1 MLTSDDTELLR
12 EYALRN
18 SETAFAT
25 LVSRHLDMVYATALR
40 HAGNHHQA
48 QEIAQAVFVI
58 LARKARSLSPKTV
71 LAGWLFQTARLT
83 AANYMR
89 AEIRRARREQ
99 EAYMQSNPNP
109 GEDSGEAWG
118 QIIPLLNELV
128 GGLREKERNAIV
140 LRFLQGKE
148 YKEVAAA
155 MGGSEAAAQMRVSR
169 ALEKLRTLFA
179 KRGVAVTAVAL
190 GGMISACAT
199 QAAPL
204 GLAAKVAAT
213 AAQSASMTASTLSVV
228 HGTMKVMAWTKAR
241 LAVGAGAVALLAVQY
256 HENSVQGRNLAAAQ
270 ESLSAARTEFAAKE
284 ARIAE
289 LDQQTASILET
300 RSSQEE
306 ELKRLQARRTAERST
321 PTTTLG
327 AIQLSATLQDPVAR
341 EALRKNL
348 ADEAR
353 FRLAPLLEALKLE
366 PSDRDKFLQLN
377 ADWGLRN
384 LEAVA
389 AVAEGKMTAEAAAKS
404 EVDTARESTN
414 QVQLLLG
421 ETGLAKFEECQQ
433 TFPARTLV
441 QQFDKQLGAFPLN
454 AVQRSALSQAIQAEP
469 LDVTSGLAGDL
480 TVRTLVFPE
489 ELRQQFD
496 QEADVNSRLLQ
507 EAGAFLTP
515 EQVESLK
522 VMQTS
527 NLSAQKRNAL
537 RMLRKL

>member
-1 MLTSDDTELLR
+1 MLASDDTELLR

-40 HAGNHHQA
+40 HTGNHHQA

-99 EAYMQSNPNP
+99 EAYMQSNPS
-109 GEDSGEAWG
+109 EDSSEGWR

-128 GGLREKERNAIV
+128 GSLREKERNAIV

-169 ALEKLRTLFA
+169 ALEKLRAMFA

-190 GGMISACAT
+190 GGMIGACGT

-204 GLAAKVAAT
+204 GLAAKVTAT
-213 AAQSASMTASTLSVV
+213 AAHGASLTASTLSVV
-228 HGTMKVMAWTKAR
+228 EGTVKVMAWTKAR
-241 LAVGAGAVALLAVQY
+241 LAVGAGVVALLAVQY
-256 HENSVQGRNLAAAQ
+256 HQNSVQARNLAAAQ
-270 ESLSAARTEFAAKE
+270 ESLSAVKSEFAAQE

-289 LDQQTASILET
+289 LDQQTASVLET
-300 RSSQEE
+300 RNSQDG
-306 ELKRLQARRTAERST
+306 ELKRLRARRKAERST
-321 PTTTLG
+321 PATTPAGTL
-327 AIQLSATLQDPVAR
+327 LSATLQDPAAR
-341 EALRKNL
+341 EVLRKNL
-348 ADEAR
+348 ADAAR

-366 PSDRDKFLQLN
+366 PADRDKLLQIS
-377 ADWGLRN
+377 AERGLRN

-389 AVAEGKMTAEAAAKS
+389 AAAEGRMTAEAAAQA
-404 EVDTARESTN
+404 EADARRDCTN
-414 QVQLLLG
+414 QVQSLLG

-433 TFPARTLV
+433 TFPARALV
-441 QQFDKQLGAFPLN
+441 QQFDKQLGAFPLSSF
-454 AVQRSALSQAIQAEP
+454 QRSALSQAIMAEP

-480 TVRTLVFPE
+480 TVRSLVFPE
-489 ELRQQFD
+489 ELSQQFD
-496 QEADVNSRLLQ
+496 QEVGVNARLLQ
-507 EAGAFLTP
+507 EAGSFLTA